1 MNSNNPMLRV
11 RQVYETAQHSF
22 KIAERATKTQEPK
35 ARQRLLQRTHMETS
49 PVEEAIQM
57 IEKSAN
63 ETDAL
68 FVLAMWATFE
78 RFLRQELQIR
88 GRCLCLNPPPALGQA
103 LYEHFEKEVEFWKPG
118 EILDFLKNSLFNQQ
132 TMLIGHAKQ
141 ILAYRDWVAHGKNP
155 NRPPPTDL
163 KPLAAYKTLNDI
175 VETLLRC
182 SPVEMI
188 SSDAIWVG
196 ATSGGCP

>member
-1 MNSNNPMLRV
+1 MNSNPLPPLLEI
-11 RQVYETAQHSF
+11 YETAQHSF

-35 ARQRLLQRTHMETS
+35 ARQRLLQRTHLETP

-78 RFLRQELQIR
+78 RFLRQELQTR
-88 GRCLCLNPPPALGQA
+88 GRCLCLNQPPVLGQA

-118 EILDFLKNSLFNQQ
+118 EILDVLKDSLFNQQ

-175 VETLLRC
+175 VETLLRY
-182 SPVEMI
+182 SP
-188 SSDAIWVG
+188 A
-196 ATSGGCP
+196 ATV